1 MGVDVGGFNMSEA
14 LALNRNEIRRKYIGG
29 TDAAGVLGLSRWKTP
44 ISVWAE
50 KTGAIVD
57 EDETNLHKE
66 VGTLLEDDVAELFM
80 RRTGKKVRRANETIF
95 HKKHPFLGAN
105 VDRMI
110 VGEDA
115 GLECKTAAVWKSK
128 EWDGDEI
135 PREYVLQCLHYLAV
149 TGKKRWY
156 LAVLIGNQDFKWK
169 VIERDENLLNDM
181 VKREVSF
188 WNDYVLPNVMP
199 SVVTKYDGDT
209 LDKLFPQA
217 KPEKEIEL
225 NDDASQ
231 LIEIIESY
239 KADKKNLEAMI
250 EKSENELKL
259 MLSDATVGLTS
270 QYRVNWS
277 NSQTKR
283 FDSKSLL
290 AEMPEIHEKFCKV
303 TPMRRFSIKR
313 INLGE

>member
-1 MGVDVGGFNMSEA
+1 MSEA
-14 LALNRNEIRRKYIGG
+14 LAFSEVRRKYLGG

-44 ISVWAE
+44 ISIWAE
-50 KTGAIVD
+50 KTGAIVE
-57 EDETNLHKE
+57 EDEMNIHKE
-66 VGTLLEDDVAELFM
+66 VGTLLEDDVAELFT

-95 HKKHPFLGAN
+95 HKKHSFLGAN
-105 VDRMI
+105 IDRMI

-128 EWDGDEI
+128 EWDGEEI

-156 LAVLIGNQDFKWK
+156 LAVLIGNQDFQWK

-181 VKREVSF
+181 VNREVSF
-188 WNDYVLPNVMP
+188 WNDYVLPNIMP

-283 FDSKSLL
+283 FDSKALQSG
-290 AEMPEIHEKFCKV
+290 MPDIYEKFLKI

>member
-1 MGVDVGGFNMSEA
+1 MSEA
-14 LALNRNEIRRKYIGG
+14 LAFSEVRRKYLGG

-50 KTGAIVD
+50 KTGAIVE
-57 EDETNLHKE
+57 EDEMTIHKE
-66 VGTLLEDDVAELFM
+66 VGTLLEDDVAELFT

-95 HKKHPFLGAN
+95 HKKHSFLGAN
-105 VDRMI
+105 IDRMI

-128 EWDGDEI
+128 EWDGEEI

-156 LAVLIGNQDFKWK
+156 LAVLIGNQDFQWK

-181 VKREVSF
+181 VNREVSF
-188 WNDYVLPNVMP
+188 WNDYVLPNIMP

-270 QYRVNWS
+270 QYKVNWS

-283 FDSKSLL
+283 FDSKALQS
-290 AEMPEIHEKFCKV
+290 EMPDVYEKFLKV